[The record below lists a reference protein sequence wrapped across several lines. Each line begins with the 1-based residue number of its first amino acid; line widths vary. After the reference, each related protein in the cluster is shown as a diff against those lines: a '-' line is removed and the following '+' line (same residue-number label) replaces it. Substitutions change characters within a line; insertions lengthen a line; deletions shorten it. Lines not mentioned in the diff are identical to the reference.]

1 MNREQKIAWFFVI
14 NFTIAIILAL
24 IAFVILY
31 IKFGMPKASAGVG
44 LLGLCGLSG
53 LSPLFFKK
61 DPGPVESDERDKD
74 IIRKAGLASFTAAYL
89 FVGLA
94 CMIPF
99 TILGHRAT
107 ISITWLPQ
115 IFMGAGITSFYIR
128 SIVLLILYG
137 KSETINNIPEG
148 AIQ

>member
-14 NFTIAIILAL
+14 NFTVAIILAL
-24 IAFVILY
+24 IAFAILY
-31 IKFGMPKASAGVG
+31 IKFGMPKASASVGV
-44 LLGLCGLSG
+44 LGLCGLSG

-61 DPGPVESDERDKD
+61 GSGPVESDERDKD
-74 IIRKAGLASFTAAYL
+74 IVRKAALASFTAAYL

-107 ISITWLPQ
+107 RSITWLPQ
-115 IFMGAGITSFYIR
+115 IFMGAGIISFYIR
-128 SIVLLILYG
+128 SIVLLVLYG
-137 KSETINNIPEG
+137 KDDPISNISEG